1 MCTDKKQHAPLL
13 LNFSLLS
20 LLSIV
25 VYLSLVLIVS
35 YSVLLSSE
43 STLLT
48 GLTQDLSHYS
58 LFIDEMGGNVFHTT
72 ATRLTTP
79 QLLLLLK
86 HTKMALSPYFSGL
99 EITRFFEEKTTHGDL
114 DVVVGLW
121 TGGDGWKG
129 ANEVG
134 TCPSNPPSLKVEKY
148 EKVEEDHDWSRKE
161 VREFCG
167 LIAEKLGARKWAKNG
182 MEASFAVPLSVID
195 PETTLNGEDD
205 VSQPPRVELMTVLSN
220 RPINPPSPQPRIRRL
235 DPVVRRHCPPLC
247 RCRQATLFVLHMS

>member
-1 MCTDKKQHAPLL
+1 M
-13 LNFSLLS
+13 
-20 LLSIV
+20 
-25 VYLSLVLIVS
+25 
-35 YSVLLSSE
+35 
-43 STLLT
+43 
-48 GLTQDLSHYS
+48 
-58 LFIDEMGGNVFHTT
+58 FHTT

-86 HTKMALSPYFSGL
+86 HTKTALSPYFSGL

-134 TCPSNPPSLKVEKY
+134 TCPANPPGLRVEKY
-148 EKVEEDHDWSRKE
+148 ESIEEDHEWSRKE

-195 PETTLNGEDD
+195 PETTLTGEDD
-205 VSQPPRVELMTVLSN
+205 VSQLDLLGSELISVLSN
-220 RPINPPSPQPRIRRL
+220 RPVDPPPAESRVRRPH
-235 DPVVRRHCPPLC
+235 PVVRGHCPPLC
-247 RCRQATLFVLHMS
+247 LCRQATLFLLHMS

>member
-1 MCTDKKQHAPLL
+1 
-13 LNFSLLS
+13 
-20 LLSIV
+20 
-25 VYLSLVLIVS
+25 
-35 YSVLLSSE
+35 
-43 STLLT
+43 
-48 GLTQDLSHYS
+48 
-58 LFIDEMGGNVFHTT
+58 MGGNVFHTT
-72 ATRLTTP
+72 ATRLTTS

-86 HTKMALSPYFSGL
+86 HTKTALSPYFSGL

-134 TCPSNPPSLKVEKY
+134 TCPSNPPGLKVEEY
-148 EKVEEDHDWSRKE
+148 ESIEEDHEWSRKE

-195 PETTLNGEDD
+195 PETTLTGEDD
-205 VSQPPRVELMTVLSN
+205 VSQPPRVELMTVLPD
-220 RPINPPSPQPRIRRL
+220 RPIDPPSAESRVRRL
-235 DPVVRRHCPPLC
+235 DSVVRGHCPPLC
-247 RCRQATLFVLHMS
+247 RCRQATLVLLHMS

>member
-1 MCTDKKQHAPLL
+1 
-13 LNFSLLS
+13 
-20 LLSIV
+20 
-25 VYLSLVLIVS
+25 
-35 YSVLLSSE
+35 
-43 STLLT
+43 
-48 GLTQDLSHYS
+48 
-58 LFIDEMGGNVFHTT
+58 MGGNVFHTT

-86 HTKMALSPYFSGL
+86 HTKTALSPYFSGL

-134 TCPSNPPSLKVEKY
+134 TCPSNPPGLKVENY
-148 EKVEEDHDWSRKE
+148 ENIEEDHGWSRKE

-182 MEASFAVPLSVID
+182 MEASFAVPLSVVD
-195 PETTLNGEDD
+195 PDTILTGEDD
-205 VSQPPRVELMTVLSN
+205 VSQLRLLGLELILVLSD
-220 RPINPPSPQPRIRRL
+220 RPFNPPPPQPRIRRL

-247 RCRQATLFVLHMS
+247 RRRQATLFLLHLS